1 MVTTPKVLIIDDSN
15 TECVLMGQ
23 ALQRAGYQVLI
34 ANDGIQGLRMLSQ
47 ESPQCLVL
55 DIVLPGMSGYDVC
68 RQLRAQ
74 DSWRDLPIVMVS
86 TKNSSADLYWA
97 RRQGANHYLTKP
109 FKGEALVQ
117 VVDEMLAKQV
127 QRDRRAPTSPKSQPD
142 VHSSN
147 VNAANVNTANMN
159 AVPRLDK
166 ETPPPRT
173 AQASSSFPPLRRSP
187 ALSSPQTGSQF
198 NTGLQPD
205 PLSGSQR
212 SSSDLYAT
220 ERARNSDPFPPTG
233 RAAGGTGTGSEHGL
247 PRSAGMQD
255 KGGTGSYRFAGG
267 SLTPPAFQGIPGLTE
282 NLQYTTANRPTP
294 GINDV
299 RSQTRSGP
307 QPTPNLFMRLIPRRS
322 EHAEM
327 LWSGGPDSLFI
338 TDRLARQLYLAIDG
352 KSDVG
357 QLCVQTGMAKEDV
370 FKALRILISQQR
382 IQLFD
387 VHGRKMD
394 GSFLQ

>member
-34 ANDGIQGLRMLSQ
+34 ANDGIQGLRLLSL

-97 RRQGANHYLTKP
+97 RRQGANHYLAKP

-117 VVDEMLAKQV
+117 VVDEMLAKRV
-127 QRDRRAPTSPKSQPD
+127 QRAGTSPKPQFDAFSA
-142 VHSSN
+142 N
-147 VNAANVNTANMN
+147 ANAANVNA
-159 AVPRLDK
+159 APRLDK

-173 AQASSSFPPLRRSP
+173 AQATSPFQPLRRSP
-187 ALSSPQTGSQF
+187 ALSSSPTGSQP

-212 SSSDLYAT
+212 PSSDPNAT
-220 ERARNSDPFPPTG
+220 ERARNSDSFPLTG
-233 RAAGGTGTGSEHGL
+233 RAAGGTGSEYGL
-247 PRSAGMQD
+247 PRPADMQD
-255 KGGTGSYRFAGG
+255 MGGTGSYRLAGG

-282 NLQYTTANRPTP
+282 NPQRPTANRPTP
-294 GINDV
+294 SMNDV

-327 LWSGGPDSLFI
+327 LWSGGPDALFI
-338 TDRLARQLYLAIDG
+338 ADRLARQLYLAIDG

-357 QLCVQTGMAKEDV
+357 QLCVQTGLAKEDV

-387 VHGRKMD
+387 VQGRKMD